1 MWWPLLAS
9 GHYSA
14 HGPFTTPSPSL
25 HQHFC
30 HDGGDDD
37 GGDDDVGDD
46 DGDDD
51 DDDYD
56 DYDGIDVEDAPG
68 LAAASMDASLPSCHF
83 TSMSFLCC

>member
-1 MWWPLLAS
+1 M
-9 GHYSA
+9 
-14 HGPFTTPSPSL
+14 TTPSPSL

-56 DYDGIDVEDAPG
+56 DYDNMMMMMPITCDLSTKTPLEQAD
-68 LAAASMDASLPSCHF
+68 LP
-83 TSMSFLCC
+83 TR